1 MAEINQHFECLID
14 NLVRLRPSNVGN
26 HADTT
31 GVSFQFWN
39 VQSIFSNVRKIWQL
53 EIWLCFT
60 QMRFKIVPDFGHVSP
75 STKIK
80 WY

>member
-14 NLVRLRPSNVGN
+14 NPVRLHSSNVGN

-60 QMRFKIVPDFGHVSP
+60 QMRFKIITDFGHVSP